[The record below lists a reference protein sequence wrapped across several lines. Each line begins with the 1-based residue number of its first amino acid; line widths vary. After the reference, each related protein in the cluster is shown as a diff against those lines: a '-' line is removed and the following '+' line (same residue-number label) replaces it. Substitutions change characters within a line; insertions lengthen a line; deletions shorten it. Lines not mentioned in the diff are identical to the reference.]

1 MATVLPNRITW
12 LRRGAL
18 AAGVVAAAT
27 LVAIGRLPAGGG
39 VLGLDVKVTS
49 APTGELAV
57 APAGTVATAAGLQPG
72 EGELRG
78 RVTLQ
83 SEASKP
89 LDVHVRQLPSMT
101 DADRSLR
108 VRLSSAGR
116 VVYDGTAGG
125 LRSASKGSVRIAS
138 HGAAPL
144 DIRAWI
150 PPDADGGWTGRSIT
164 LPLEF
169 VVDVHGKRRR

>member
-1 MATVLPNRITW
+1 MATVLPHRIPW

-27 LVAIGRLPAGGG
+27 LVAIGRLPSGGG

-49 APTGELAV
+49 GPTGELAV
-57 APAGTVATAAGLQPG
+57 APAGTVASAAGLQPDQ
-72 EGELRG
+72 GELRG
-78 RVTLQ
+78 HVMLQ
-83 SEASKP
+83 SQARVP
-89 LDVHVRQLPSMT
+89 LAVHVHQLPSMT
-101 DADRSLR
+101 DADRSLH
-108 VRLSSAGR
+108 VRLASGR
-116 VVYDGTAGG
+116 QVIYDGTAGG
-125 LRSASKGSVRIAS
+125 LRGATKRSLRIAP

-144 DIRAWI
+144 DIRAWL

-164 LPLEF
+164 LPLEY